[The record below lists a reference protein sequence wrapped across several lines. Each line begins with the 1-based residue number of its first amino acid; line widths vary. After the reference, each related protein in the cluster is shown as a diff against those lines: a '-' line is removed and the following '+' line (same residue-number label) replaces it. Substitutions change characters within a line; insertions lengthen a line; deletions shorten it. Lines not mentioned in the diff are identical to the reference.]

1 MVFNANIEIT
11 SQEAVWTN
19 GNWILQGNG
28 KIVNKSREML
38 EKERIGEPDDQER
51 IS

>member
-1 MVFNANIEIT
+1 MVFNSNIEIT
-11 SQEAVWTN
+11 SLEAMWTN
-19 GNWILQGNG
+19 GNWILQGNE
-28 KIVNKSREML
+28 KIVNKSSDML